1 MSYIVLRSNVYWN
14 NLNKSLTWASFSREG
29 EKEGMM
35 AFIIVL
41 LMVIL
46 LDIAAMR
53 WGADS
58 TDGINSLEWLRR
70 QQWYGFH

>member
-1 MSYIVLRSNVYWN
+1 
-14 NLNKSLTWASFSREG
+14 
-29 EKEGMM
+29 MM

-46 LDIAAMR
+46 LDIAATR